1 MVVDLPLQLVPPEL
15 GSRIA
20 SNFGISIA
28 IFVLYA
34 IAFVAVSGLAR
45 RKFTG
50 SVTDYVVA
58 SRGLGWFVT
67 SITIL
72 ATGFSGVGVAGF
84 PGTIWQIGAPF
95 LVAVLT
101 GFAATAPL
109 MWYFGGRIWALG
121 NKFDFETPGD
131 LLGEYYGSDLIRVY
145 SVVASIVFN
154 IAYLVGQ
161 LLAGGILINVLTGG
175 LVPFNIGMAAMAV
188 VILAHV
194 SLTGVRGIA
203 YLDTFNGVLISII
216 LTVFGLY
223 IVGAAGGLGGVFN
236 ALPAALQP
244 KFIATPSVIGIFTPE
259 LIIAF
264 GIIFT
269 LGTWLMSPA
278 IWIRLYSFDKRIN
291 ITRIVVTLLA
301 FLAVTWMF
309 GLFLIASWGKSVFPE
324 ISNPDFVSSL
334 LAFEAMPFALAVLFL
349 VAVLAAVIS
358 TADSYLHALSA
369 ITTRDLFKAIFDE
382 EMDGDTELRYNYGVM
397 VVATLIGIVSA
408 LFYPGLITP
417 LAAFAGAFTIMLLP
431 PLVGAVA
438 WPRASTEAAI
448 VAPAVGLVLVL
459 AYQFGAPIPN
469 PFPVPLAPGLVVA
482 FAANVVLFV
491 VISFATRP
499 VAMDRIEAFH
509 GVLNE

>member
-1 MVVDLPLQLVPPEL
+1 MALQLVPPQL
-15 GSRIA
+15 GERIS

-34 IAFVAVSGLAR
+34 IAFVVISELAR
-45 RKFTG
+45 REYTG
-50 SVTDYVVA
+50 SISDYVVA

-109 MWYFGGRIWALG
+109 MWFFGGRIWTLG
-121 NKFDFETPGD
+121 KRYEFETPGD
-131 LLGEYYGSDLIRVY
+131 LLGEYYGSDLIRIYTVG
-145 SVVASIVFN
+145 ASFVFN

-175 LVPFNIGMAAMAV
+175 IVPFNVGMAAVAV

-194 SLTGVRGIA
+194 TLTGVRGIA

-216 LTVFGLY
+216 LTVFGLF

-236 ALPAALQP
+236 ALPGSLQP
-244 KFIATPSVIGIFTPE
+244 RFIAIPSVIGIFSAE
-259 LIIAF
+259 LIMAF

-334 LAFEAMPFALAVLFL
+334 LAFETMPFVLAVLFL

-358 TADSYLHALSA
+358 TADSYLHSLSA
-369 ITTRDLFKAIFDE
+369 ITTRDLFKAIIDDQMDE
-382 EMDGDTELRYNYGVM
+382 KTELRYNYGVM
-397 VVATLIGIVSA
+397 IVATAIGVVSA

-431 PLVGAVA
+431 PLFGAVA

-448 VAPAVGLVLVL
+448 IAPTVGLVLVL

-469 PFPVPLAPGLVVA
+469 PFPVPLAPGLVVG
-482 FAANVVLFV
+482 FAVNVVLFV
-491 VISFATRP
+491 GISYLTKP
-499 VAMDRIEAFH
+499 VSMDRIEAFH